1 MLHYNILYVGTVTV
15 EGRFFWHMY
24 MRVMRRSG
32 GIIPRLTAK
41 QVTLNYAMLVFLT
54 IVLVQENFE
63 KYFLTIVIPA
73 EEN

>member
-41 QVTLNYAMLVFLT
+41 QVTPNYAMLVFLT
-54 IVLVQENFE
+54 NNFSLG
-63 KYFLTIVIPA
+63 KFWKILA
-73 EEN
+73 DDSDSC

>member
-15 EGRFFWHMY
+15 EGRSFWLMY
-24 MRVMRRSG
+24 MRAMRRSG

-54 IVLVQENFE
+54 NNFSLG
-63 KYFLTIVIPA
+63 KFWKILA
-73 EEN
+73 DDSDSC